1 MMSIRPPQQEQG
13 CESACGSPPVPS
25 ASLAAFCGAGTLSS
39 RRARAMFSARP
50 PLANGADRGVGDTG
64 IKRRGT
70 ELGIAIQYS
79 VLENQV
85 VDPIIVTA
93 VSCSKHGFWGKG
105 SALGLLN
112 RENPVTN

>member
-1 MMSIRPPQQEQG
+1 MMTIRPQQQGQG
-13 CESACGSPPVPS
+13 CESACGSPSPVPS
-25 ASLAAFCGAGTLSS
+25 ASLAAFWGAGTLSS
-39 RRARAMFSARP
+39 GAMFSARP

-93 VSCSKHGFWGKG
+93 VSCSKHRFWGKG

>member
-1 MMSIRPPQQEQG
+1 MRECPRLT
-13 CESACGSPPVPS
+13 VP
-25 ASLAAFCGAGTLSS
+25 GAVGVTGRFLWC
-39 RRARAMFSARP
+39 RHAKQPARSAMFSARP